1 MKRYLCMGLVF
12 LLAVSLFA
20 GCGGRLNVDRS
31 TVYVQKKGTV
41 LSADV
46 IQFDKAHYDETELEE
61 GIKSQVEEYCS
72 GAGDKV
78 SMESFAVKDGVAKL
92 NLKFDTFED
101 YRDFIQIELYSG
113 NIVKARAEGYDFDAE
128 FFSVSDGEKKSVSTE
143 EVLEADDNKVVI
155 IKANVDV
162 KVDGTILYVSGENT
176 SVKGKDTASIS
187 GDEERSEEADVTY
200 IVYK

>member
-46 IQFDKAHYDETELEE
+46 IQFDKAHYDEAELEE
-61 GIKSQVEEYCS
+61 GIKNQVEEYCS
-72 GAGDKV
+72 GAGETV
-78 SMESFAVKDGVAKL
+78 SIESFAVKDGVARL
-92 NLKFDTFED
+92 NLKFDTYED
-101 YRDFIQIELYSG
+101 YQSFIQIELYSG

-128 FFSVSDGEKKSVSTE
+128 FFSVSGEEKKSVSPE
-143 EVLEADDNKVVI
+143 EVLEGDDNKVVI

-176 SVKGKDTASIS
+176 TVSGKDTASIS

>member
-20 GCGGRLNVDRS
+20 GCGGRLNVERS

-46 IQFDKAHYDETELEE
+46 IQFDKAHYDEAELEE
-61 GIKSQVEEYCS
+61 GIKNQVEEYC
-72 GAGDKV
+72 GEAGETV
-78 SMESFAVKDGVAKL
+78 SIESFAVKDGVARL

-128 FFSVSDGEKKSVSTE
+128 FFSVSDGEKKSVSKE
-143 EVLEADDNKVVI
+143 KVLEEDDNKVVI
-155 IKANVDV
+155 IKANLDV

-176 SVKGKDTASIS
+176 TVSKKDTASII

>member
-20 GCGGRLNVDRS
+20 GCGGRLNVERS

-46 IQFDKAHYDETELEE
+46 IQFDKAHYDEAELEE
-61 GIKSQVEEYCS
+61 GIKNQVEEYC
-72 GAGDKV
+72 GEAGETV
-78 SMESFAVKDGVAKL
+78 SIESFAVKDGVARL

-128 FFSVSDGEKKSVSTE
+128 FFSVSDGEKKSVSKE
-143 EVLEADDNKVVI
+143 EVLEEDDNKVVI
-155 IKANVDV
+155 IKANLDV

-176 SVKGKDTASIS
+176 TVSKKDTASIT

>member
-20 GCGGRLNVDRS
+20 GCGGRLNVERS

-46 IQFDKAHYDETELEE
+46 IQFDKAHYDEAELEE
-61 GIKSQVEEYCS
+61 GIKNQVEEYC
-72 GAGDKV
+72 GEAGETV
-78 SMESFAVKDGVAKL
+78 SIESFAVKDGVARL

-128 FFSVSDGEKKSVSTE
+128 FFSVSDGEKKSVSKE
-143 EVLEADDNKVVI
+143 EVLEEDDNKVVI
-155 IKANVDV
+155 IKANMDV

-176 SVKGKDTASIS
+176 TVSKKDTASIT

>member
-72 GAGDKV
+72 EAGDKV
-78 SMESFAVKDGVAKL
+78 SMEPVFW
-92 NLKFDTFED
+92 
-101 YRDFIQIELYSG
+101 
-113 NIVKARAEGYDFDAE
+113 
-128 FFSVSDGEKKSVSTE
+128 
-143 EVLEADDNKVVI
+143 
-155 IKANVDV
+155 NVD
-162 KVDGTILYVSGENT
+162 
-176 SVKGKDTASIS
+176 SI
-187 GDEERSEEADVTY
+187 D
-200 IVYK
+200 

>member
-20 GCGGRLNVDRS
+20 GCGGRLNVERS

-46 IQFDKAHYDETELEE
+46 IQFDKAHYDEAELEE
-61 GIKSQVEEYCS
+61 GIKNQVEEYC
-72 GAGDKV
+72 GEAGETV
-78 SMESFAVKDGVAKL
+78 SIESFAVKDGVARL

-128 FFSVSDGEKKSVSTE
+128 FFSVSDGEKKSVSKE
-143 EVLEADDNKVVI
+143 KVLEEDDNKVVI
-155 IKANVDV
+155 IKANLDV

-176 SVKGKDTASIS
+176 TVSKKDTASIT